1 VRTNV
6 RAPCLH
12 KQMYANLSDVRCYY
26 ELIGSG
32 DPVLLV
38 PGLGTTCTLWDC
50 VAAELSH
57 AFSLILLDNRG
68 VGRSVTKR
76 PPHTLADFA
85 VDLVELLDH
94 LQLERAH
101 VVGISLGGMIAQQ
114 LAMDHPSRV
123 DRLVL
128 VSCTNRFGPYLREV
142 ARLLA
147 HALRHFKPDLFRR
160 TVELLGTS
168 PQYLDEHAD
177 DIEELI
183 ARDRFNGIPRAA
195 LGRQL
200 RCVARHDTDEQPEF
214 RITAPTL
221 IVGCE
226 QDMLIP
232 ACYARR
238 MADEIPGSEFFLVPG
253 CGHNPFTEKPDV
265 MVELVTEFLSRPRA
279 RHGRHVSAQ
288 QMLASSSSSR

>member
-1 VRTNV
+1 
-6 RAPCLH
+6 
-12 KQMYANLSDVRCYY
+12 MFANLSDARCYY

-38 PGLGTTCTLWDC
+38 PGLGTTCSLWDC

-57 AFSLILLDNRG
+57 RFSLILLDNRG

-76 PPHTLADFA
+76 APHDIRDFA
-85 VDLVELLDH
+85 VDLVELMDH

-114 LAMDHPSRV
+114 LAIDHPSRI
-123 DRLVL
+123 DKLVL

-168 PQYLDEHAD
+168 PQYLDDHAD

-183 ARDRFNGIPRAA
+183 ARDRFNGIPRRA

-221 IVGCE
+221 VVGCE

-253 CGHNPFTEKPDV
+253 CGHNPFTEKPEV

-279 RHGRHVSAQ
+279 KHERFISGQ
-288 QMLASSSSSR
+288 QQQLSLASSSR